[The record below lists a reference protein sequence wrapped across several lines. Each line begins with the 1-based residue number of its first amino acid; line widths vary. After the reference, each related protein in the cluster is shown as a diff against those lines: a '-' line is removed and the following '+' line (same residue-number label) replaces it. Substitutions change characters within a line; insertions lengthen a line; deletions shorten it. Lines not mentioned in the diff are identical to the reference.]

1 MLNTSFFT
9 PIFVKYPQ
17 KFLYL
22 QNIISPSTNMRFR
35 EIFLSIILP
44 LLLLCS
50 CSNNE
55 EPTTPLKK
63 FKMESAILRT
73 YHQQNIEIKFTMEDM
88 YTAVSATKDA
98 EWITNLKVNA
108 TNTITATIAENSGNA
123 RSGKITL
130 SAPGYANATIK
141 LTQSGA
147 PKSTANHT
155 LMFYFFGTS
164 LNRYF
169 SDNIDDAKLAIEKGI
184 LGDNNRVIYFRHS
197 SKSEGYIA
205 EICLDTKTNKCFES
219 IIEDKIYIDG
229 NPISPSF
236 IGNIINKMATLAPAE
251 RYGLVMAGHG
261 QAWITREALN
271 GSTGISQLG
280 VTEPLFAPAYGAEI
294 TRAFGETNVQVNP
307 AEIAEGIRLGNADI
321 DYIIFDACFMSNIET
336 IYELRNS
343 ANYIIASPCE
353 IMGRGFPYERTLP
366 HLFLED
372 GSVTDYDAAAES
384 YYLYYRDEYNSSY
397 KCGSIAVYDCSEI
410 EALRDATSAVV
421 ATAREE
427 YDTSTLQTYEGKT
440 PHYFFDFGEW
450 VNVVATDSSA
460 LQNFNTQL
468 NNTVIAKYTLDSFYS
483 AYGGYG
489 TFPINKNVYSGVT
502 TSAPSEK
509 LRSLWMETEWYKSV
523 WQL

>member
-1 MLNTSFFT
+1 
-9 PIFVKYPQ
+9 
-17 KFLYL
+17 
-22 QNIISPSTNMRFR
+22 MRFR
-35 EIFLSIILP
+35 EILFTVTLP

-50 CSNNE
+50 CGKNEE
-55 EPTTPLKK
+55 EPTPKK
-63 FKMESAILRT
+63 RFKMESAIRYT
-73 YHQQNIEIKFTMEDM
+73 YHQQDIEIKFSMEDI
-88 YTAVSATKDA
+88 YTAVTVTANA
-98 EWITNLKVNA
+98 EWITDLKVNA
-108 TNTITATIAENSGNA
+108 NNTITATLTENGGNE
-123 RSGKITL
+123 RSAKITL
-130 SAPGYANATIK
+130 SGSDYADATVK
-141 LTQSGA
+141 VTQNGL

-169 SDNIDDAKLAIEKGI
+169 SDNIADAKLAIETGI
-184 LGDNNRVIYFRHS
+184 LGDNNRVIYFRHR

-205 EICLDTKTNKCFES
+205 EICFDSNTKKCSES
-219 IIEDKIYIDG
+219 IIEDNIYIDG
-229 NPISPSF
+229 NPVTPAFISK
-236 IGNIINKMATLAPAE
+236 IINKMATAAPAE
-251 RYGLVMAGHG
+251 RYGIVMAGHG

-271 GSTGISQLG
+271 GGTGISQLG
-280 VTEPLFAPAYGAEI
+280 LTEPLFTPAYGAEI
-294 TRAFGETNVQVNP
+294 TRAFGESNVQVNP
-307 AEIAEGIRLGNADI
+307 AEIAEGINLSDVDI
-321 DYIIFDACFMSNIET
+321 DYILFDACFMSNIET

-366 HLFLED
+366 HLFLE
-372 GSVTDYDAAAES
+372 GGTVTDYDGAAES
-384 YYLYYRDEYNSSY
+384 YYLYYRDEYNSPN
-397 KCGSIAVYDCSEI
+397 KCGSVAVYDCSEV
-410 EALRDATSAVV
+410 EALRDATAAVV

-427 YDTSTLQTYEGKT
+427 YSTTSLQTYEGKN

-450 VNVVATDSSA
+450 VNVVATDSAA

-468 NNTVIAKYTLDSFYS
+468 DNTVIAKYTLSSFYS

-489 TFPINKNVYSGVT
+489 TFPINVNVYSGVT